1 MGTSNDNG
9 LFIIPLYTSD
19 TQSLIGLYYQ
29 HAYLLDQNNNRYT
42 VFYGKFSVLWLGGVV
57 SLENRQ
63 IDLQVGLLTQKLQDT
78 EKTITDLQSDLE
90 SLTNRV
96 SSLERDSTE
105 TKVYIKQIF
114 SMLEEIKATLHS
126 LNQRDI
132 SMQEKNSSQWT
143 NFFRVA
149 LGALVGVILSGFVNY
164 LVYYLLRKG

>member
-1 MGTSNDNG
+1 M
-9 LFIIPLYTSD
+9 
-19 TQSLIGLYYQ
+19 
-29 HAYLLDQNNNRYT
+29 
-42 VFYGKFSVLWLGGVV
+42 
-57 SLENRQ
+57 ENHQ
-63 IDLQVGLLTQKLQDT
+63 VDLQVGLLTQKLQDT
-78 EKTITDLQSDLE
+78 EKTIADLQGDLE

-114 SMLEEIKATLHS
+114 SMLEEIKATLHA

-132 SMQEKNSSQWT
+132 SIQEKNSSQWA
-143 NFFRVA
+143 NFFRMA

>member
-1 MGTSNDNG
+1 M
-9 LFIIPLYTSD
+9 
-19 TQSLIGLYYQ
+19 
-29 HAYLLDQNNNRYT
+29 
-42 VFYGKFSVLWLGGVV
+42 
-57 SLENRQ
+57 ENRQ

-78 EKTITDLQSDLE
+78 EKTIADLQGDLE

-114 SMLEEIKATLHS
+114 SMLEEIKATLHA

-132 SMQEKNSSQWT
+132 SIQEKDSSQWT
-143 NFFRVA
+143 NFFRMA